1 MFVLEGQ
8 TEMVAVYAVSSALEQ
23 FRDDYMHVDLAG
35 VTLFNAGGD
44 RAVPRYAPVFKALGK
59 RVYGMRD
66 KLNAVDAGEAK
77 ENIESFDEFWESP
90 EGGIEQL
97 LVKQVPT
104 HVLRSFLD
112 VVVQRDDYPKNHP
125 YVSEQIFDDDLA
137 TLAVK
142 VLKARKGDAFG
153 FGYTGMLIE
162 QCQTEADLPAF
173 IRDALLT
180 INKQLQDEPELVLDD
195 AAAPAGA
202 AEPEE

>member
-1 MFVLEGQ
+1 M
-8 TEMVAVYAVSSALEQ
+8 
-23 FRDDYMHVDLAG
+23 
-35 VTLFNAGGD
+35 
-44 RAVPRYAPVFKALGK
+44 FKALGK

-66 KLNAVDAGEAK
+66 KLNVRDAVNAK

-90 EGGIEQL
+90 EAGIEKI

-104 HVLRSFLD
+104 RVLRSFLD
-112 VVVQRDDYPKNHP
+112 AVVQRDDYPASYP
-125 YVSEQIFDDDLA
+125 YVPEQVADDDLA
-137 TLAVK
+137 TLAEK

-153 FGYTGMLIE
+153 FGYTGTLIE

-173 IRDALLT
+173 IRNALLA
-180 INKQLQDEPELVLDD
+180 INEQLQDESELILDD

>member
-1 MFVLEGQ
+1 M
-8 TEMVAVYAVSSALEQ
+8 
-23 FRDDYMHVDLAG
+23 
-35 VTLFNAGGD
+35 
-44 RAVPRYAPVFKALGK
+44 FKALGK

-66 KLNAVDAGEAK
+66 KLNAPDAGDAT
-77 ENIESFDEFWESP
+77 ENIKSFDEFWESP
-90 EGGIEQL
+90 ETGIEQI

-104 HVLRSFLD
+104 RVLRSFLD
-112 VVVQRDDYPKNHP
+112 AVVQRNDYPTSHP
-125 YVSEQIFDDDLA
+125 YVPEQVADDDLA

-153 FGYTGMLIE
+153 FGYTGTLIE

-173 IRDALLT
+173 IRNALLS
-180 INKQLQDEPELVLDD
+180 INRQLQDEPELVLDD